1 MLYST
6 ANSGTPITIP
16 AKPITPPNSRMANMT
31 QKLDSPVAL
40 PRIFGPRIRPSNCC
54 NTNTMTTKI
63 TALSGLIKSRMIVLG
78 MAPMNGPKYGI
89 MFVIPTITLISTA

>member
-6 ANSGTPITIP
+6 ANSGTPITMP

-40 PRIFGPRIRPSNCC
+40 PRIFGPRILPSNCC
-54 NTNTMTTKI
+54 SSSTKMTKYSACTGLMTMI
-63 TALSGLIKSRMIVLG
+63 RMVLG
-78 MAPMNGPKYGI
+78 IAPMNGPKNGMI
-89 MFVIPTITLISTA
+89 LVTP